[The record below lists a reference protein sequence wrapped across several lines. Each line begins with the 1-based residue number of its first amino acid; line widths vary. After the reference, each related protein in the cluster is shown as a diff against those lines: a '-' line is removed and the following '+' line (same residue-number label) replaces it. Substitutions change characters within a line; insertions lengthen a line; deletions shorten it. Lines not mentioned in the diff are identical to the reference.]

1 MSDAL
6 TLPEIG
12 IMQGRL
18 SPPEDGRIQS
28 FPKRSWR
35 KEFSRAQ
42 KAGLASIE
50 WIYEAETEA
59 HNPLGS
65 DHGIEEVQATAEGFR
80 RRRGVGLRRLLH
92 ERAPRWR

>member
-18 SPPEDGRIQS
+18 SLPEDGRIQS

-42 KAGLASIE
+42 KAELASIE
-50 WIYEAETEA
+50 WI
-59 HNPLGS
+59 
-65 DHGIEEVQATAEGFR
+65 
-80 RRRGVGLRRLLH
+80 
-92 ERAPRWR
+92 